1 MTQIK
6 LGDYNTLKMVKIA
19 ERSDSHAFGGK
30 EVFGIYLDGGK
41 EGEILMPQKYVPEGI
56 KTGDEI
62 RCFVYLDQDER
73 PIATTETPLVKTG
86 EFGYLECT
94 WVNEYGAFLNWGLMK
109 DVFCPFR
116 EQKRKME
123 IGERYIVYLY
133 IDEESYRIVA
143 SAKVER
149 FLQDLTTD
157 NSESDGNENRNKLQV
172 GIKLPILIWQ
182 KSPLGFKVIIDNRY
196 QGLIYQDQIF
206 RLVHTGDRMQGYIQN
221 IRKDGK
227 VDVSL
232 QPAGRQQTEDFAE
245 ILLQYLKENA
255 GVCKLGDKS
264 EADAIYNLFHVSKKV
279 YKRAVGDLYRRRL
292 ISVEPTCIR
301 LV

>member
-6 LGDYNTLKMVKIA
+6 IGDYNTLKMVKTA
-19 ERSDSHAFGGK
+19 ERPDSHAFGGK

-41 EGEILMPQKYVPEGI
+41 EGDILMPQKYVPQGV
-56 KTGDEI
+56 KKGDEI

-73 PIATTETPLVKTG
+73 PVATTETPLAKVG

-133 IDEESYRIVA
+133 VDKESYRIVA
-143 SAKVER
+143 SAKVEH
-149 FLQDLTTD
+149 FLHDLSD
-157 NSESDGNENRNKLQV
+157 KKGKSADDESNNELQI
-172 GIKLPILIWQ
+172 GKELPILIWQ

-206 RLVHTGDRMQGYIQN
+206 RLVHTGDRMNGYIQN

-227 VDVSL
+227 IDVSL
-232 QPAGRQQTEDFAE
+232 QPAGRQQTKDFAE
-245 ILLQYLKENA
+245 ILLQYLKDND
-255 GVCKLGDKS
+255 GVCELGDKS
-264 EADAIYNLFHVSKKV
+264 EADAIYRQFHVSKKV
-279 YKRAVGDLYRRRL
+279 YKRAVGDLYKHRL
-292 ISVEPTCIR
+292 ITVESTYIK

>member
-6 LGDYNTLKMVKIA
+6 IGDYNTLKMVKIA
-19 ERSDSHAFGGK
+19 ERPDSHAFGGK

-41 EGEILMPQKYVPEGI
+41 EGDILMPQKYVPQGV
-56 KTGDEI
+56 KKGDKI

-73 PIATTETPLVKTG
+73 PVATTETPLAKVG

-133 IDEESYRIVA
+133 VDKESYRIVA
-143 SAKVER
+143 SAKVEH
-149 FLQDLTTD
+149 FLHDLPD
-157 NSESDGNENRNKLQV
+157 KKEKSADDESNNELQI
-172 GIKLPILIWQ
+172 GKELPILIWQ

-206 RLVHTGDRMQGYIQN
+206 RLVHTGDRMNGYIQN

-227 VDVSL
+227 IDVSL
-232 QPAGRQQTEDFAE
+232 QPAGRQQTKDFAE
-245 ILLQYLKENA
+245 ILLQYLKDND
-255 GVCKLGDKS
+255 GVCELGDKS
-264 EADAIYNLFHVSKKV
+264 EADAIYRQFHVSKKV
-279 YKRAVGDLYRRRL
+279 YKRAVGDLYKHRL
-292 ISVEPTCIR
+292 ITVESTYIK